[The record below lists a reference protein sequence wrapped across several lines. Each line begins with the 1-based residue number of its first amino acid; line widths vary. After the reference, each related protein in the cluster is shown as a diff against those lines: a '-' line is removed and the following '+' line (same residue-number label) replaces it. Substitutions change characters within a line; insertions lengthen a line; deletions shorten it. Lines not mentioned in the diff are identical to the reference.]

1 MMFHPAAQRRI
12 IADLLAMAAASP
24 ATEGSQQL
32 PLQAVS
38 SRNRLEGLDGAH
50 GLDGLGR
57 EGEKKRVRFEDQSTE
72 ETESQSSVWSLDGTY
87 FRPS

>member
-50 GLDGLGR
+50 GLDVL
-57 EGEKKRVRFEDQSTE
+57 
-72 ETESQSSVWSLDGTY
+72 
-87 FRPS
+87 